1 MLSMQSVV
9 NNLRIILSK
18 QEYHVIILVTV
29 VYTRSSQFSMFLT
42 WTQAMTCVT
51 LLMIIDYQFKI
62 RIRILLTAIKLFLLL
77 ILTRKLSVQ
86 HLTNSHICWIH
97 KSLISE
103 IWLKDNPHLL
113 DYVKIDSYEVKFRN
127 TEHTRGGGVGSY
139 VRSDI
144 RYKLRNIVNINT
156 DTEHLWLEVTL
167 RNKN

>member
-1 MLSMQSVV
+1 MFRMFDTVHAKCNKQPSNHTIHARIPRYYSCNRCLHTQRSFFIASNFDSSYDKLSIQNTNSDIS
-9 NNLRIILSK
+9 N
-18 QEYHVIILVTV
+18 
-29 VYTRSSQFSMFLT
+29 
-42 WTQAMTCVT
+42 C
-51 LLMIIDYQFKI
+51 
-62 RIRILLTAIKLFLLL
+62 IKRFLLL

-127 TEHTRGGGVGSY
+127 AEHTRGGGVGSY